1 MRNYP
6 VEHREFLR
14 TVELSSNEAVR
25 TAMRHTG
32 ARSVA
37 QFLAWHSFVEAEES
51 RSRGRVMSAAT
62 RRGGWV

>member
-1 MRNYP
+1 MRSYP

-25 TAMRHTG
+25 EGARVTG

-37 QFLAWHSFVEAEES
+37 QFLAWYEMVKAEER
-51 RSRGRVMSAAT
+51 RSYGRQYHAMR
-62 RRGGWV
+62 RRGEL